1 MIDLGGRTIEIIPG
15 VVHDLPNTLWGYELP
30 HRILFVSDGYPYT
43 HQHEAGQCAM
53 TSEELP
59 ATPLAE
65 DTGPVIEGALGWTRH
80 VPAELVI
87 RDVEA
92 MLKRYPTDADR
103 AGAWRRGHQSGRD
116 DRGVQGRPAAHQW
129 SAHLMS
135 RVEQITDEVYVLS
148 DVEPADGERSW
159 LPADAKGF
167 EPFNKYV
174 IVKPDVV
181 FLLDTG
187 VAAHCDSI
195 IASLRDIVGD
205 RKLIMLPTRSNL
217 EAIGNMGPIIDAFPR
232 VQLLTTT
239 RALPP
244 LGLCHIRDDKRD
256 SVPARRIRR
265 GEALDGIGFGNL
277 QTLNPVIR
285 ILGTIWL
292 YDRDSRILF
301 SSDFF
306 SEDRIDTAD
315 QSVVR
320 RSAAGLPDP
329 ATLRRSI
336 VARFDWLERA
346 ETTLLRKQWNDIFGN
361 IRPITIAPGFGRVQH
376 GPDVAQQVIDL
387 YDRAV
392 FETPNTGVIDTLEA
406 AAV

>member
-1 MIDLGGRTIEIIPG
+1 
-15 VVHDLPNTLWGYELP
+15 
-30 HRILFVSDGYPYT
+30 
-43 HQHEAGQCAM
+43 
-53 TSEELP
+53 
-59 ATPLAE
+59 
-65 DTGPVIEGALGWTRH
+65 
-80 VPAELVI
+80 
-87 RDVEA
+87 
-92 MLKRYPTDADR
+92 
-103 AGAWRRGHQSGRD
+103 
-116 DRGVQGRPAAHQW
+116 
-129 SAHLMS
+129 MS
-135 RVEQITDEVYVLS
+135 RVEQIADEVYVLS
-148 DVEPADGERSW
+148 DVEPADGDRSW
-159 LPADAKGF
+159 LPADAEGF

-187 VAAHCDSI
+187 VAAHCDSV

-265 GEALDGIGFGNL
+265 GESLDGIGFGNL

-301 SSDFF
+301 ASDFF
-306 SEDRIDTAD
+306 SEDRLDTGD

-320 RSAAGLPDP
+320 RSAAGLPD
-329 ATLRRSI
+329 ATTLRRSI

-361 IRPITIAPGFGRVQH
+361 IRPVTLAPGFGRVQH

-387 YDRAV
+387 YYCAV
-392 FETPNTGVIDTLEA
+392 FETPNTGVMNTLEA
-406 AAV
+406 AAL

>member
-1 MIDLGGRTIEIIPG
+1 
-15 VVHDLPNTLWGYELP
+15 
-30 HRILFVSDGYPYT
+30 
-43 HQHEAGQCAM
+43 
-53 TSEELP
+53 
-59 ATPLAE
+59 
-65 DTGPVIEGALGWTRH
+65 
-80 VPAELVI
+80 
-87 RDVEA
+87 
-92 MLKRYPTDADR
+92 
-103 AGAWRRGHQSGRD
+103 
-116 DRGVQGRPAAHQW
+116 
-129 SAHLMS
+129 MS

-148 DVEPADGERSW
+148 DVEPADGGRSW
-159 LPADAKGF
+159 LPADATGF

-187 VAAHCDSI
+187 VAAHCDSV
-195 IASLRDIVGD
+195 IATLRDIVGD

-244 LGLCHIRDDKRD
+244 LGLCHISDDKRD
-256 SVPARRIRR
+256 TVPARRIKR
-265 GEALDGIGFGNL
+265 GEALDAIGFGNL
-277 QTLNPVIR
+277 QILNPVIR

-306 SEDRIDTAD
+306 SEDRLDAAD

-320 RSAAGLPDP
+320 RSAAGLPNP

-346 ETTLLRKQWNDIFGN
+346 ETTWLRKQWNDIFGN
-361 IRPITIAPGFGRVQH
+361 VQPITLAPGFGRVQN
-376 GPDVAQQVIDL
+376 GPDLAQQVIDL
-387 YDRAV
+387 YRCAV
-392 FETPNTGVIDTLEA
+392 FETPNAGVMDVREA